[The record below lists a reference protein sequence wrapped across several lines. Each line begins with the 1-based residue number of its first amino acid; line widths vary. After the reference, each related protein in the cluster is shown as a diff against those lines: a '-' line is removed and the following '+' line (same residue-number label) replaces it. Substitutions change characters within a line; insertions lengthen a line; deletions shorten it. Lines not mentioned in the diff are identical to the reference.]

1 MSINRFFLLIILL
14 LVGIFT
20 YFKPIDQPNV
30 SNEDAPKFSLEHFV
44 IYEIS
49 KSGIGR
55 FFQGEQ
61 GDRYEDRY
69 EVVSA
74 KFSDNSKKLFE
85 SIRSDHARYQDDV
98 IYLNG
103 NVHYARADGLEF
115 RSQEGTYDKKASLVK
130 TRGDFIITQHSH
142 RIDGTRL
149 HYNTSADT
157 VSADKIRGT
166 YELKKE
172 RK

>member
-1 MSINRFFLLIILL
+1 MSINRFFVLIALVLL
-14 LVGIFT
+14 GIFT
-20 YFKPIDQPNV
+20 YHKPIDQPLA
-30 SNEDAPKFSLEHFV
+30 SDEETPKFSLEKFV

-49 KSGIGR
+49 ESGIGR
-55 FFQGEQ
+55 FFQGEK

-69 EVVSA
+69 EVASA

-103 NVHYARADGLEF
+103 NVHYVRADGLEF
-115 RSQEGTYDKKASLVK
+115 RSQEGIYDKKASLVQTK
-130 TRGDFIITQHSH
+130 GDFVITQHAH

-149 HYNTSADT
+149 RYHTSADT
-157 VSADKIRGT
+157 VSADQIRGT
-166 YELKKE
+166 YELN
-172 RK
+172 

>member
-1 MSINRFFLLIILL
+1 MSIERFFVFIALMLF
-14 LVGIFT
+14 GIFT
-20 YFKPIDQPNV
+20 YFKPIDHPV
-30 SNEDAPKFSLEHFV
+30 GSDEETPKFSLEHFV
-44 IYEIS
+44 IYEITA
-49 KSGIGR
+49 SGVGR

-69 EVVSA
+69 EVASA

-85 SIRSDHARYQDDV
+85 SIRSDRARYQDDV
-98 IYLNG
+98 IYLDG

-115 RSQEGTYDKKASLVK
+115 RSQEGVYDKKASLVQ
-130 TRGDFIITQHSH
+130 TQGDFVITQHAH

-149 HYNTSADT
+149 RYNTSADT

-166 YELKKE
+166 YELNKE
-172 RK
+172 SK